1 MLNTIKNLKEV
12 LDLSNGLISY
22 PKEVL
27 DLNNGLSFSDPV
39 ITVTR
44 FRVKQFII
52 LKNVVA

>member
-1 MLNTIKNLKEV
+1 MLNTIKNL
-12 LDLSNGLISY
+12 
-22 PKEVL
+22 KEVL

-52 LKNVVA
+52 LKNVVE